1 MEYTPSSNPKIHLK
15 GEIMFNS
22 SKTKK
27 EALSQEKVDAA
38 IKRLERFSKITDSSI
53 GLPFTKFNIGI
64 DAIIGLVPVIGDAI
78 GFLLSCYVL
87 FEAQRMGVS
96 KRIKLKILVNMLI
109 DFFGGLI
116 PLFGDLFDAFFKAN
130 TRNTAILKEELFNQG
145 KLKGKIK

>member
-1 MEYTPSSNPKIHLK
+1 
-15 GEIMFNS
+15 MFKS
-22 SKTKK
+22 SKTIK
-27 EALSQEKVDAA
+27 EALSQEKIDAA

-64 DAIIGLVPVIGDAI
+64 DAIIGLVPVVGDAI

-130 TRNTAILKEELFNQG
+130 TRNTAILKGELIKQG
-145 KLKGKIK
+145 KVK

>member
-1 MEYTPSSNPKIHLK
+1 MI
-15 GEIMFNS
+15 
-22 SKTKK
+22 KTKQTK
-27 EALSQEKVDAA
+27 NEKLSQQKIDAA
-38 IKRLERFSKITDSSI
+38 IKRLERFSKLTDSSI

-64 DAIIGLVPVIGDAI
+64 DAIIGLVPVVGDAI

-96 KRIKLKILVNMLI
+96 KRVKLKILVNMLI

-130 TRNTAILKEELFNQG
+130 TRNTAILKGELFKQG
-145 KLKGKIK
+145 KLKGKVK

>member
-1 MEYTPSSNPKIHLK
+1 MKYTSSSNPKIHLK
-15 GEIMFNS
+15 GEIVFNS
-22 SKTKK
+22 NKVKK
-27 EALSQEKVDAA
+27 EALSQEKVDAS
-38 IKRLERFSKITDSSI
+38 IKRLERFSQITDSSI

-64 DAIIGLVPVIGDAI
+64 DAIIGLVPVVGDTI

-96 KRIKLKILVNMLI
+96 KRVKLKILVNMFI

-130 TRNTAILKEELFNQG
+130 TRNTAILKEELFKKG
-145 KLKGKIK
+145 KLNKAS

>member
-1 MEYTPSSNPKIHLK
+1 MI
-15 GEIMFNS
+15 
-22 SKTKK
+22 KTKQTK
-27 EALSQEKVDAA
+27 NEKLSQQKIDAA
-38 IKRLERFSKITDSSI
+38 IKRLERFSQITDSSI

-64 DAIIGLVPVIGDAI
+64 DAIIGLVPVVGDAI

-96 KRIKLKILVNMLI
+96 KRVKLKILVNMLI

-145 KLKGKIK
+145 KLNKTS